1 MNFFNKKQSGLF
13 VIILFFMTFATSFLH
28 VSNIDI
34 NSKVCGTIISSQY
47 TSKYTFLANVKV
59 GDTLYKG
66 TGPTKL
72 LTDALTNNSQLC
84 INQKK
89 TYNVVLFGIATAILG
104 LLTLISG
111 IYLLI
116 FLFANEDE
124 L

>member
-1 MNFFNKKQSGLF
+1 MSLF
-13 VIILFFMTFATSFLH
+13 YFLWLLLLHFLH
-28 VSNIDI
+28 VSNVDI

-47 TSKYTFLANVKV
+47 TSKDTFLANVKV

-66 TGPTKL
+66 TGPTKV
-72 LTDALTNNSQLC
+72 LTDALANNLQLC
-84 INQKK
+84 IKQQK
-89 TYNVVLFGIATAILG
+89 TYNVVFFGIATAILG

-111 IYLLI
+111 IFLLI